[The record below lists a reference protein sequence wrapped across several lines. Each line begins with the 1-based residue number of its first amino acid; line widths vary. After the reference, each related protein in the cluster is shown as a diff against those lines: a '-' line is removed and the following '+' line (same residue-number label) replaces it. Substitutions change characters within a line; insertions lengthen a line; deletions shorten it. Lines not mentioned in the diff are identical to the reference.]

1 MQSNDR
7 KRVPK
12 MERTRHPGIYKRGGR
27 YVVVWRHR
35 GRQHKSFHRTMAQA
49 LEAQGQRRQVDRRA
63 PAGRETL
70 EQYARNWLEH
80 YSGRTARGLAET
92 TRHAYRRSI
101 ESYALPFF
109 RGHRLAEVEPPDIRA
124 FIAEME
130 QGGLASASVVKNLS
144 PLKAM
149 FATAVED
156 GVLRLNPTIGVRV
169 NGRIDEGEE
178 EPEVKA
184 MTRRELSRL
193 LKALPASWRLFF
205 ELLTHAGL
213 RISEALGLEWPDVR
227 FGERPRLHIVR
238 QHYRGDTR
246 RLKSH
251 RARRELPLSRGM
263 ARSLWSAR
271 PVAGS
276 GPMFAT
282 SNGTRFNDRN
292 VRRVLGRAAR
302 QAGVPWVT
310 FHTFRHTCASL
321 LFEGGKNIRQ
331 VSDWLGH
338 ADPAFT
344 LRTYVHLLD
353 NGLGGA
359 DFLDSVVGNG
369 LGNTRSENSGKRTTS
384 AIADSALTSD
394 ILVQPQAPAT
404 AGATS

>member
-1 MQSNDR
+1 VTHQ
-7 KRVPK
+7 
-12 MERTRHPGIYKRGGR
+12 
-27 YVVVWRHR
+27 
-35 GRQHKSFHRTMAQA
+35 
-49 LEAQGQRRQVDRRA
+49 
-63 PAGRETL
+63 
-70 EQYARNWLEH
+70 
-80 YSGRTARGLAET
+80 
-92 TRHAYRRSI
+92 
-101 ESYALPFF
+101 
-109 RGHRLAEVEPPDIRA
+109 
-124 FIAEME
+124 
-130 QGGLASASVVKNLS
+130 
-144 PLKAM
+144 
-149 FATAVED
+149 
-156 GVLRLNPTIGVRV
+156 
-169 NGRIDEGEE
+169 
-178 EPEVKA
+178 
-184 MTRRELSRL
+184 ELSGL

-205 ELLTHAGL
+205 ELLTHTGL
-213 RISEALGLEWPDVR
+213 RISEALGLEWADVR
-227 FGERPRLHIVR
+227 FGERPRLRIVR

-251 RARRELPLSRGM
+251 KARRELPLSPGM

-271 PVAGS
+271 PVAGT

-292 VRRVLGRAAR
+292 VRRVLERAAR

-353 NGLGGA
+353 NGLGGV

-369 LGNTRSENSGKRTTS
+369 LGNIRSENSGKRATS